1 MPDYLPSLKP
11 RLFEWV
17 KSGGYVKGIKN
28 VCNERGTVGFFYYYC
43 LKVAVT
49 LPSFTANQM
58 LETPAQMVS
67 FDAFFLS

>member
-1 MPDYLPSLKP
+1 MRESQWD
-11 RLFEWV
+11 
-17 KSGGYVKGIKN
+17 I
-28 VCNERGTVGFFYYYC
+28 FYYYF

-67 FDAFFLS
+67 FDTFFLS